1 VFVGQFPKTPL
12 RLLFTAASA
21 DALDLLSRMLT
32 YDPRR
37 RCSAM
42 EALNHAYFTAL
53 PFPTHPSNLPK
64 TSSPLQP
71 RALAEQQGAPP
82 TKKRKADSQHV
93 DETGE
98 RIAAKIGR
106 RLEF

>member
-1 VFVGQFPKTPL
+1 
-12 RLLFTAASA
+12 
-21 DALDLLSRMLT
+21 MLT
-32 YDPRR
+32 YDPWR

-42 EALNHAYFTAL
+42 EVSPHPRKCVYRVSYHVFCCPKALSHAYFTAL

-71 RALAEQQGAPP
+71 RALAEQQGAAP
-82 TKKRKADSQHV
+82 TKKRKAESQQV

-106 RLEF
+106 RLDF